1 VLKGGSQMVNENVQS
16 LANVVEEMDASI
28 QGIAGN
34 VSEAARVATDA
45 VAFAEQTNLEMA
57 SLGEQ
62 SAEIGRI
69 LTVISSIAHQ
79 TNLLA
84 LNATIE
90 AARAGESGLGFA
102 VVASEV
108 KELARETAKATPD
121 ITNMIEGMQSGTHRA
136 ISALADIGGT
146 ISRISDIQ
154 MVVAGAIEQQ
164 SATTGE
170 ISRNVRGA
178 ASATEEI
185 TNSIAEL
192 AEASRGL
199 G

>member
-1 VLKGGSQMVNENVQS
+1 MLKGGSQMVNENVQS

-28 QGIAGN
+28 EGIAGN

-121 ITNMIEGMQSGTHRA
+121 ITNMIEGMQSGTHLSL
-136 ISALADIGGT
+136 IHI
-146 ISRISDIQ
+146 
-154 MVVAGAIEQQ
+154 
-164 SATTGE
+164 
-170 ISRNVRGA
+170 
-178 ASATEEI
+178 
-185 TNSIAEL
+185 
-192 AEASRGL
+192 
-199 G
+199 